1 MKKKFKLAAFAIPF
15 FFLISC
21 SDSNDVQESNDVKE
35 FNDVQESNDV
45 QENQITWDATNYTM
59 YNEFMQCTAGED
71 YSQEALDDM
80 IES

>member
-1 MKKKFKLAAFAIPF
+1 MKINFKLAALTIPF

-21 SDSNDVQESNDVKE
+21 SDSNDVQESK
-35 FNDVQESNDV
+35 
-45 QENQITWDATNYTM
+45 ITWDATNYTM

-80 IES
+80 IDSWRGLGLSESLLGGWG

>member
-1 MKKKFKLAAFAIPF
+1 MKTNFKLAALAIPF

-21 SDSNDVQESNDVKE
+21 SDSDDVQESK
-35 FNDVQESNDV
+35 
-45 QENQITWDATNYTM
+45 ITWDATNYTM

-80 IES
+80 IDSWRGLGLSESLL